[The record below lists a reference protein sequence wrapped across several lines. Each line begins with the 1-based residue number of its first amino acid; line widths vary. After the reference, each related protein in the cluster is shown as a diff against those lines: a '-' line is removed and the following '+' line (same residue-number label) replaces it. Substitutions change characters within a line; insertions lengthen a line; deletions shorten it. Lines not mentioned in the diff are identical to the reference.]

1 MHVNVII
8 SAVLNGFGKLLGGLQ
23 VTFVGSRQF

>member
-1 MHVNVII
+1 MHINAIN
-8 SAVLNGFGKLLGGLQ
+8 STVLSDFGKLLDQLQ